1 MPAPG
6 TNTASIPPAAAEDSV
21 EGGVSVD
28 DALADHPAQVP

>member
-21 EGGVSVD
+21 RAGCPSTTPS
-28 DALADHPAQVP
+28 LIIPAQVP